1 MKTAVYTSD
10 KQLFYA
16 KLDDAVSLCLQRQ
29 KPYFFSFLTEEEQAL
44 AEQYFRSVHFES
56 FSFWGGYPASERK
69 VLGLFFDDAEPDF
82 PVSAVQFTFRKT
94 DKLSHRDFLGSL
106 MSLGIERQTVGDILA
121 EDGRA
126 IVFVKSEIKDYICSQ
141 ITKVGRVGVTISDAY
156 INDLPQGRG
165 EVEQACTV
173 SSMRLDSIVAAAA
186 GLSREKAKS
195 LIVSGNVSINHLVC
209 QKISHTVREGDKLTI
224 RGKGKYTISGV
235 FGETK
240 KHRIKISI
248 IHYR

>member
-1 MKTAVYTSD
+1 MYTSD

-29 KPYFFSFLTEEEQAL
+29 KPYFFSFFTEEEQAM
-44 AEQYFRSVHFES
+44 AQQYFRSVHFDS
-56 FSFWGGYPASERK
+56 FAFCGGYPDSERK
-69 VLGLFFDDAEPDF
+69 VLGLFFDDTEQDF
-82 PVSAVQFTFRKT
+82 PVSAVQFSFRKT
-94 DKLSHRDFLGSL
+94 DKLTHRDFLGSL
-106 MSLGIERQTVGDILA
+106 MALGIERETVGDILV

-126 IVFVKSEIKDYICSQ
+126 VAFVKSEIKDYICSQ
-141 ITKVGRVGVTISDAY
+141 ITKVGRVGVTLSDADDS
-156 INDLPQGRG
+156 DLPQGRG
-165 EVEQACTV
+165 AVEQTYTV
-173 SSMRLDSIVAAAA
+173 SSMRLDSLVAAAA

-195 LIVSGNVSINHLVC
+195 LIAAGSVSVNHLVC
-209 QKISHTVREGDKLTI
+209 QKISHTVREGDTLTI

-240 KHRIKISI
+240 KHRIKLSI